1 MAVNKGKQFEERFKK
16 DWIESFPDSALTRLY
31 DQVSGY
37 KGVSRN
43 ICDFICYNHPYQFFI
58 ECKSHKGA
66 SIPFDKITQYDKM
79 KDVVGIKGVRA
90 GVVLWLY
97 DKDKV
102 FYIPISTIT
111 EMKKDDK
118 KSVGLKAVEEGYNI
132 IEIPSEKLRT
142 FMKSDYSCLMT
153 LKEGE

>member
-1 MAVNKGKQFEERFKK
+1 MAINKGKQFEERFKK
-16 DWIESFPDSALTRLY
+16 DWLESFPDSSITRLY

-37 KGVSRN
+37 KEASRN
-43 ICDFICYNHPYQFFI
+43 ICDFICYNYPNQFFI

-66 SIPFDKITQYDKM
+66 SIPFDKISQYDKM
-79 KDVVGIKGVRA
+79 TEVVGIKGVRA

-111 EMKKDDK
+111 EMKKDGK
-118 KSVGLKAVEEGYNI
+118 KSVGLKAIEEGYNI
-132 IEIPSEKLRT
+132 IEIPSEKLRA
-142 FMKSDYSCLMT
+142 FMKSDYSCLMN
-153 LKEGE
+153 LKDGE

>member
-1 MAVNKGKQFEERFKK
+1 MVNRGKSFEQRFKT
-16 DWIESFPDSALTRLY
+16 DFERIPNSLCIRLPD
-31 DQVSGY
+31 QMSGY
-37 KGVSRN
+37 KGSGQN
-43 ICDFICYNHPYQFFI
+43 ICDYICYNYPNQFFI

-66 SIPFDKITQYDKM
+66 SIPFDKISQYDKM

-142 FMKSDYSCLMT
+142 FMKSDYSCLMN
-153 LKEGE
+153 LKDGE

>member
-1 MAVNKGKQFEERFKK
+1 MAINKGKQFEERFKK
-16 DWIESFPDSALTRLY
+16 DWLESFPNSTITRLY
-31 DQVSGY
+31 DNTSGY
-37 KGVSRN
+37 VAISN
-43 ICDFICYNHPYQFFI
+43 ISDYICYNHPYQFFI

-132 IEIPSEKLRT
+132 IEIPSEKLRV

-153 LKEGE
+153 LKDGE

>member
-16 DWIESFPDSALTRLY
+16 DWETTFPEVSIIRLY
-31 DQVSGY
+31 DQMTGY
-37 KGVSRN
+37 KESSKN
-43 ICDFICYNHPYQFFI
+43 ICDYICYNYPNQFFI

-66 SIPFDKITQYDKM
+66 SIPFDKISQYDKM

-142 FMKSDYSCLMT
+142 FMKSDYSCLMN
-153 LKEGE
+153 LKDGE

>member
-1 MAVNKGKQFEERFKK
+1 MAVNKGKPFEERFKK
-16 DWIESFPDSALTRLY
+16 DWLESFPNSTITRLY
-31 DQVSGY
+31 DNTSGY
-37 KGVSRN
+37 VAISN
-43 ICDFICYNHPYQFFI
+43 ISDYICYNHPYQFFI

-79 KDVVGIKGVRA
+79 KDVVGVKGVRA

-132 IEIPSEKLRT
+132 IEIPSEKLRV

-153 LKEGE
+153 LKDGE

>member
-1 MAVNKGKQFEERFKK
+1 MAINKGKQFEERFKK
-16 DWIESFPDSALTRLY
+16 DWLESFPNSTITRLY
-31 DQVSGY
+31 DNTSGY
-37 KGVSRN
+37 VAISN
-43 ICDFICYNHPYQFFI
+43 ISDYICYNHPYQFFI

-79 KDVVGIKGVRA
+79 KDVVGVKGVRA
-90 GVVLWLY
+90 GIVLWLY

-132 IEIPSEKLRT
+132 IEIPSEKLRV

-153 LKEGE
+153 LKDGE

>member
-1 MAVNKGKQFEERFKK
+1 MAINKGKQFEERFKK
-16 DWIESFPDSALTRLY
+16 DWLESFPNSTITRLY
-31 DQVSGY
+31 DNTSGY
-37 KGVSRN
+37 LSISN
-43 ICDFICYNHPYQFFI
+43 ISDYICYNHPYQFFI

-66 SIPFDKITQYDKM
+66 SIPFDKISQYDKM
-79 KDVVGIKGVRA
+79 KDVVGVKGVRA
-90 GVVLWLY
+90 GIILWLY

-132 IEIPSEKLRT
+132 IEIPSEKLRV

-153 LKEGE
+153 LKDGE

>member
-1 MAVNKGKQFEERFKK
+1 MAINKGKQFEERFKK
-16 DWIESFPDSALTRLY
+16 DWLESFPNSTITRLY
-31 DQVSGY
+31 DNTSGY
-37 KGVSRN
+37 IAISN
-43 ICDFICYNHPYQFFI
+43 ISDYICYNHPYQFFI

-79 KDVVGIKGVRA
+79 KDVVGVKGVRA
-90 GVVLWLY
+90 GIILWLY

-132 IEIPSEKLRT
+132 IEIPSEKLRV

-153 LKEGE
+153 LKDGE

>member
-16 DWIESFPDSALTRLY
+16 DWLESFPGSALTRLY

-37 KGVSRN
+37 KEVSRN

-66 SIPFDKITQYDKM
+66 SIPFDKISQYDKM

-90 GVVLWLY
+90 GVILWLY

-142 FMKSDYSCLMT
+142 FMKSDYSCLMN
-153 LKEGE
+153 LKDGE

>member
-16 DWIESFPDSALTRLY
+16 DWLESFPNSTITRLY
-31 DQVSGY
+31 DNTSGY
-37 KGVSRN
+37 VAISN
-43 ICDFICYNHPYQFFI
+43 ISDYICYNHPYQFFI

-79 KDVVGIKGVRA
+79 KDVVGVKGVRA
-90 GVVLWLY
+90 GIILWLY

-132 IEIPSEKLRT
+132 IEIPSEKLRV

-153 LKEGE
+153 LKDGE

>member
-16 DWIESFPDSALTRLY
+16 DWLESFPNSLCIRLP
-31 DQVSGY
+31 DQMSGY
-37 KGVSRN
+37 KGSGQN
-43 ICDFICYNHPYQFFI
+43 ICDYICYNYPNQFFI

-66 SIPFDKITQYDKM
+66 SIPFDKISQYDKM

-118 KSVGLKAVEEGYNI
+118 KSVGLKAIEEGYNI
-132 IEIPSEKLRT
+132 IEIPSEKLRV

-153 LKEGE
+153 LKDGE

>member
-1 MAVNKGKQFEERFKK
+1 MAE
-16 DWIESFPDSALTRLY
+16 
-31 DQVSGY
+31 
-37 KGVSRN
+37 
-43 ICDFICYNHPYQFFI
+43 
-58 ECKSHKGA
+58 
-66 SIPFDKITQYDKM
+66 
-79 KDVVGIKGVRA
+79 VVGIKGVRA

-118 KSVGLKAVEEGYNI
+118 KSVGLKAVKEGYNI

-142 FMKSDYSCLMT
+142 FMKSDYSCLMN
-153 LKEGE
+153 LKDGE

>member
-1 MAVNKGKQFEERFKK
+1 MAINKGKQFEERFKK
-16 DWIESFPDSALTRLY
+16 DWLESFPNSTITRLY
-31 DQVSGY
+31 DNTSGY
-37 KGVSRN
+37 VAISN
-43 ICDFICYNHPYQFFI
+43 ISDYICYNHPYQFFI

-79 KDVVGIKGVRA
+79 KDVVGVKGVRA
-90 GVVLWLY
+90 GIILWLY

-132 IEIPSEKLRT
+132 IEIPSEKLRV

-153 LKEGE
+153 LKDGE

>member
-16 DWIESFPDSALTRLY
+16 DWETSFPEGSIIRLY
-31 DQVSGY
+31 DQMTGY
-37 KGVSRN
+37 KESSKN
-43 ICDFICYNHPYQFFI
+43 ICDYICYNHPYQFFI

-79 KDVVGIKGVRA
+79 KDVVGVKGVRA

-132 IEIPSEKLRT
+132 IEIPSEKLKT
-142 FMKSDYSCLMT
+142 FMKSNYSCLMT
-153 LKEGE
+153 LKDGE

>member
-16 DWIESFPDSALTRLY
+16 DWLESFPNSALTRLY

-37 KGVSRN
+37 KEASRN

-66 SIPFDKITQYDKM
+66 SIPFDKIPQYDKM
-79 KDVVGIKGVRA
+79 VKVVGIKGVRA

-118 KSVGLKAVEEGYNI
+118 KSIGLKAVEEGYNI

-142 FMKSDYSCLMT
+142 FMKSDYSCLMN
-153 LKEGE
+153 LKDGE

>member
-1 MAVNKGKQFEERFKK
+1 
-16 DWIESFPDSALTRLY
+16 
-31 DQVSGY
+31 
-37 KGVSRN
+37 
-43 ICDFICYNHPYQFFI
+43 
-58 ECKSHKGA
+58 
-66 SIPFDKITQYDKM
+66 M

-118 KSVGLKAVEEGYNI
+118 KSVGLKAIEEGYNI
-132 IEIPSEKLRT
+132 IEIPSEKLKT
-142 FMKSDYSCLMT
+142 FMKSNYSCLMT
-153 LKEGE
+153 LKDGE

>member
-16 DWIESFPDSALTRLY
+16 DWLESFPNSLCIRLP
-31 DQVSGY
+31 DQMSGY
-37 KGVSRN
+37 KGSGQN
-43 ICDFICYNHPYQFFI
+43 ICDYICYNYPNQFFI

-66 SIPFDKITQYDKM
+66 SIPFDKISQYDKM

-118 KSVGLKAVEEGYNI
+118 KSVGLKAIEEGYNI
-132 IEIPSEKLRT
+132 IEIPSEKLKT
-142 FMKSDYSCLMT
+142 FMKTNYSCLMT
-153 LKEGE
+153 LKDGE

>member
-1 MAVNKGKQFEERFKK
+1 MAINKGKQFEERFKK
-16 DWIESFPDSALTRLY
+16 DWLESFPNSTITRLY
-31 DQVSGY
+31 DNTSGY
-37 KGVSRN
+37 LSISN
-43 ICDFICYNHPYQFFI
+43 ISDYICYNHPYQFFI

-66 SIPFDKITQYDKM
+66 SIPFDKISQYDKM

-118 KSVGLKAVEEGYNI
+118 KSVGLKAIEEGYNI
-132 IEIPSEKLRT
+132 IEIPSEKLRV

-153 LKEGE
+153 LKDGE

>member
-1 MAVNKGKQFEERFKK
+1 MAINKGKQFEERFKK
-16 DWIESFPDSALTRLY
+16 DWLESFPDSTITRLY
-31 DQVSGY
+31 DNTSGY
-37 KGVSRN
+37 LSISN
-43 ICDFICYNHPYQFFI
+43 ISDWICYNYPNQFFI

>member
-16 DWIESFPDSALTRLY
+16 DWLESFPNSTITRLY
-31 DQVSGY
+31 DNTSGY
-37 KGVSRN
+37 LAISN
-43 ICDFICYNHPYQFFI
+43 ISDYICYNYPNQFFI

-66 SIPFDKITQYDKM
+66 SIPFDKISQYDKM
-79 KDVVGIKGVRA
+79 TEVVGIKGVRA

-102 FYIPISTIT
+102 FYIPTSTIT
-111 EMKKDDK
+111 ELKKDGK

-132 IEIPSEKLRT
+132 IEIPSEKLRA
-142 FMKSDYSCLMT
+142 FMKSDYSCLMN
-153 LKEGE
+153 LKDGE

>member
-16 DWIESFPDSALTRLY
+16 DWLESFPNSLCIRLP
-31 DQVSGY
+31 DQMSGY
-37 KGVSRN
+37 KGSGQN
-43 ICDFICYNHPYQFFI
+43 ICDYICYNYPNQFFI

-66 SIPFDKITQYDKM
+66 SIPFDKISQYDKM

-118 KSVGLKAVEEGYNI
+118 KSVGLKAIEEGYNI
-132 IEIPSEKLRT
+132 IEIPSEKLKT
-142 FMKSDYSCLMT
+142 FMKSNYSCLMT
-153 LKEGE
+153 LKDGE

>member
-1 MAVNKGKQFEERFKK
+1 MSNLPKQFEARFKN
-16 DWIESFPDSALTRLY
+16 DWETSFPEGSIIRLY
-31 DQVSGY
+31 DQMTGY
-37 KGVSRN
+37 KESSKN
-43 ICDFICYNHPYQFFI
+43 ICDYICYNYPNQFFI

-66 SIPFDKITQYDKM
+66 SIPFDKISQYDKM
-79 KDVVGIKGVRA
+79 AEVVGIKGVRA

-153 LKEGE
+153 LKDGE